1 MQCQKC
7 GRVVRPTNC
16 RGRDESLTE
25 RRYYCS
31 CGFVNKTYES
41 VVMTWK
47 KTAYKPRAE
56 SVEDYSKRMMRVNAT
71 TLEIHPEQVA
81 APVAPVAPNPVPVA
95 PAEPP
100 RKRRRKA

>member
-7 GRVVRPTNC
+7 GRVVRPNNC

-31 CGFVNKTYES
+31 CGFVNKSYET

-47 KTAYKPRAE
+47 KTEYKPRAVAE
-56 SVEDYSKRMMRVNAT
+56 
-71 TLEIHPEQVA
+71 PE
-81 APVAPVAPNPVPVA
+81 PVP
-95 PAEPP
+95 EPVK
-100 RKRRRKA
+100 RKRGRAKAG

>member
-7 GRVVRPTNC
+7 GRVVRPNNC

-31 CGFVNKTYES
+31 CGFVNKTYEQ

-47 KTAYKPRAE
+47 KTEYKPRE
-56 SVEDYSKRMMRVNAT
+56 S
-71 TLEIHPEQVA
+71 
-81 APVAPVAPNPVPVA
+81 APVVA
-95 PAEPP
+95 PAPAAEPQ
-100 RKRRRKA
+100 RKRKRKA

>member
-7 GRVVRPTNC
+7 GRVVRPNNC

-31 CGFVNKTYES
+31 CGFVNKTYEQ

-47 KTAYKPRAE
+47 KTEYKPRVVAP
-56 SVEDYSKRMMRVNAT
+56 A
-71 TLEIHPEQVA
+71 PVA
-81 APVAPVAPNPVPVA
+81 APEPEPVK
-95 PAEPP
+95 
-100 RKRRRKA
+100 RKRGRAAKTG